1 MSGYYAPITGN
12 YVCDICGPYCNCNED
27 MASCENC
34 GLVDHY
40 ENMQEIAIGR
50 YVYIYT
56 CNQCNKTN

>member
-40 ENMQEIAIGR
+40 KNMHEIAIGWHVYE
-50 YVYIYT
+50 YVCPNCIT
-56 CNQCNKTN
+56 TN